1 MATYSGN
8 LKLTLLGTG
17 EGSGTW
23 GDTTNTNL
31 GTLLEQAISGY
42 ATQAI
47 ADGADTTITIPDGAT
62 GVARNMVIE
71 CTGTLTAA
79 RNLIVPSNRKL
90 YFVYNNTTGGYAV
103 TVKVSGQTGVSVPNG
118 AKMVLMSNGTDIV
131 EATNYVTFADGT
143 AAAPSITNTGDSN
156 TGIYFPTD
164 DTVGVSTSG
173 TEHMRIDSS
182 GNVGIGTSSPLQR
195 LNVANASITGG
206 GPASSGSAADPNA
219 VSRFQAG
226 AVIMDFGA
234 YAAGQMWIQNRAA
247 SNYAINYDLILQ
259 PNGGNVGIGISNPPY
274 KLTVSDAGNAGFEFD
289 PTLATPLLQCYD
301 RTALA
306 YKDMQTSAHS
316 LRFNTGTSPAE
327 RMRIDSSGNVGIG
340 TSSPIGKFHAV
351 ATIFNQSGVT
361 GSGLG
366 TGYGVVGVG
375 GNTAGGHGV
384 SGQGGTGAGSHGVV
398 GQGGGV
404 GGYGVLGTGST
415 SGGYGVL
422 GVAGNSSY
430 GGVYGQAA
438 NGSIYG
444 ILAHANFYSFYGVG
458 TLYNNGKA
466 YIAGSA
472 DQGAYNVQ
480 CFGSGVWGAGAYVN
494 GSDERIKQDIEPIN
508 SALPII
514 NALEPVTFK
523 YKSEYSKDQNV
534 QPGFIAQQLKAVM
547 ANETYVDGVVQ
558 KGPEYLN
565 VAYQSLV
572 PLLTKA
578 IQEQQ
583 AIIESLKARLDA
595 ANL

>member
-1 MATYSGN
+1 MATYSDN

-42 ATQAI
+42 TTQAI

-226 AVIMDFGA
+226 AVIMDFGV

-247 SNYAINYDLILQ
+247 SDYAINYDLILQ
-259 PNGGNVGIGISNPPY
+259 PNGGS
-274 KLTVSDAGNAGFEFD
+274 
-289 PTLATPLLQCYD
+289 
-301 RTALA
+301 
-306 YKDMQTSAHS
+306 
-316 LRFNTGTSPAE
+316 
-327 RMRIDSSGNVGIG
+327 VGIG
-340 TSSPIGKFHAV
+340 TSSPTTALDVNGGIKTARVSVTSPAASDGNVF
-351 ATIFNQSGVT
+351 SGT
-361 GSGLG
+361 YTPTL
-366 TGYGVVGVG
+366 
-375 GNTAGGHGV
+375 
-384 SGQGGTGAGSHGVV
+384 
-398 GQGGGV
+398 
-404 GGYGVLGTGST
+404 
-415 SGGYGVL
+415 
-422 GVAGNSSY
+422 
-430 GGVYGQAA
+430 A
-438 NGSIYG
+438 NGS
-444 ILAHANFYSFYGVG
+444 APS
-458 TLYNNGKA
+458 
-466 YIAGSA
+466 
-472 DQGAYNVQ
+472 
-480 CFGSGVWGAGAYVN
+480 
-494 GSDERIKQDIEPIN
+494 
-508 SALPII
+508 
-514 NALEPVTFK
+514 
-523 YKSEYSKDQNV
+523 
-534 QPGFIAQQLKAVM
+534 
-547 ANETYVDGVVQ
+547 
-558 KGPEYLN
+558 N
-565 VAYQSLV
+565 VA
-572 PLLTKA
+572 
-578 IQEQQ
+578 
-583 AIIESLKARLDA
+583 DA
-595 ANL
+595 ANSTAYPAQYMRVGNVITVSGKVDIKVTGTGLIQLRLSLPIASAFAQNYQCAGSVLNYAAAVTTTLPGYVQADVTNGDALVVVRTSVTGAAQPYYYTFTYVIV